1 MTNLASCFAASYVF
15 YWTQFFPG
23 QKLLYPPTFDARTVL
38 YPTNKNLRDYLS
50 WRQVDCHINNL
61 YNTVFWALVQKAG
74 MTNNEAQVRKPE
86 KDENFNFGHFSF
98 VSFSAESGLAS
109 KKTWT
114 FNLDIFPFISRQIR
128 SGWKKRESY
137 SFAIFSFVYFLPSQ
151 VRQKKR
157 CEINFLPFFRSF
169 IFRQVMFGRKK
180 DLNLIF
186 CHFFVCSCLC
196 QIRSGWKGHFRTTRT
211 RFCSPSS
218 GSTTTTSRSSFE
230 RGRPFSGKR
239 WVGPKSRNYPK
250 FTK

>member
-86 KDENFNFGHFSF
+86 KDGNFNFGHFSF

-157 CEINFLPFFRSF
+157 CEFNFLPFFRLFVFMPNQVRLKGTFSNDKNEILF
-169 IFRQVMFGRKK
+169 SQFGINYNNEPEQFRKGTTIFRKK
-180 DLNLIF
+180 VSWSKVAELSEVYKIISKTKNVSKTRLV
-186 CHFFVCSCLC
+186 FFD
-196 QIRSGWKGHFRTTRT
+196 K
-211 RFCSPSS
+211 
-218 GSTTTTSRSSFE
+218 
-230 RGRPFSGKR
+230 
-239 WVGPKSRNYPK
+239 
-250 FTK
+250 